1 MKNRFVGT
9 LLAVFLVAS
18 LIPTAFADEYDL
30 FTDGA
35 APAVAATVVEGAG
48 NSAGSDDPAGSAEPS
63 VPAETA
69 EPAEPAESQD
79 PSVSDGPADNE
90 GSEASV
96 EPEVPGEPAPV
107 SSRLYVNGVPV
118 PAEGYQNI
126 QGTNYITIWAMMA
139 IVDPEAE
146 VQEGNGTVTVSSA
159 ALSQMV
165 DGEGNT
171 ANAIV
176 DTLSFKAG
184 AGISYVEANGR
195 CLYVAAG
202 NKLVNGCVAV
212 PVRVMAQVF
221 NMSVRV
227 DGSTGVAYLDH
238 QAGCAPYLQSGDTY
252 YNSDSLYWLSRVINA
267 ESGNQPLNGKIAV
280 GNVIMNRVNDTSGSW
295 PNTIKDV
302 IFQKNQFTPA
312 ASGSV
317 YKTPNAQS
325 VIAAKLVLEGV
336 QILPTAKFFNAT
348 YLKNTWAARNRPYIC
363 TIGGHAFYA

>member
-1 MKNRFVGT
+1 MKNRFVGA
-9 LLAVFLVAS
+9 LLAGLLVVS
-18 LIPTAFADEYDL
+18 LIPTAFADEYEL

-35 APAVAATVVEGAG
+35 APVVAATVVEGAVNG
-48 NSAGSDDPAGSAEPS
+48 GGSVDPAGSAEPS
-63 VPAETA
+63 VPAKPA
-69 EPAEPAESQD
+69 EPAEPAESPD
-79 PSVSDGPADNE
+79 PSVSDGAADDE
-90 GSEASV
+90 ASEAPA
-96 EPEVPGEPAPV
+96 EPEVPEEPAPV

-146 VQEGNGTVTVSSA
+146 VQEDNGTVTVSAA

-165 DGEGNT
+165 DGEGDT

-176 DTLSFKAG
+176 DTLSFKAS
-184 AGISYVEANGR
+184 AGISYVEANDR

-202 NKLVNGCVAV
+202 NQLVNGCVAV

-238 QAGCAPYLQSGDTY
+238 QAGFAPYLQSGDSY
-252 YNSDSLYWLSRVINA
+252 YDSDSLYWLSRIISA

-295 PNTIKDV
+295 PNTIEDV

-312 ASGSV
+312 ASGSI

-336 QILPTAKFFNAT
+336 QVLPTAKFFNAAS
-348 YLKNTWAARNRPYIC
+348 LKNTWAARNRPYIC